1 MKKKYALFI
10 PLLLLLSYI
19 AVRAGIIAGNFV
31 YSLDTKLVRSIDINN
46 YKTTL
51 NVSLPIINTVYNS
64 GNSSASV
71 AGEIKNLVRSVFDFD
86 LEKPLTILNVQSP
99 LFSYYYKSNYKPATF
114 ENGQTPVP
122 EKETGPVSQP
132 PTDGGTPENTATQ
145 PDMNTVPDGGQASR
159 PDAAE
164 PDMPQPISSVTYVE
178 DEGDDGKGDGN
189 VVSHDK
195 IVVQNYT
202 DFKID
207 IEKLLKEPL
216 NIKFDKKGPK
226 VLVYHTHTSE
236 SYVPK
241 AGDLGK
247 SAIPSFSS
255 DTRYSVVR
263 VGEEL
268 TKNLKKYGID
278 VLHNGTVHDA
288 VRDAAYGVAIK
299 TLEKYKK
306 SYPSVKVYLDIHR
319 DAVSDTKKL
328 RVTKKINGKDAAQIM
343 FVIGTNGN
351 LPHPDWKENLKFAL
365 KLQQKLNDKYPGL
378 ARPIWISK
386 NRYNQH
392 ISDEAIIIEIGGDGN
407 LLSECLESTKYLAEA
422 LNDVMAG
429 K

>member
-1 MKKKYALFI
+1 MKKKYLLLI
-10 PLLLLLSYI
+10 PVLLLLSYI
-19 AVRAGIIAGNFV
+19 AVRAGVIAGNFI
-31 YSLDTKLVRSIDINN
+31 YSLDTGLVRSIDANS

-51 NVSLPIINTVYNS
+51 NASFPIINTVYNS
-64 GNSSASV
+64 GNASASV
-71 AGEIKNLVRSVFDFD
+71 AGEIKNLIKGVFDFD
-86 LEKPLTILNVQSP
+86 LGKPVTILNVQSP
-99 LFSYYYKSNYKPATF
+99 LFSYYYKNNYQPALL
-114 ENGQTPVP
+114 ENGQSPGP
-122 EKETGPVSQP
+122 EKETEPQP
-132 PTDGGTPENTATQ
+132 EPGGGGTGSTPAKPDTDIAPPE
-145 PDMNTVPDGGQASR
+145 GGQAAQ
-159 PDAAE
+159 PDVTE
-164 PDMPQPISSVTYVE
+164 PEMPQPVSSITYVE
-178 DEGDDGKGDGN
+178 DEKHEQKDKGD
-189 VVSHDK
+189 VVSHEK

-202 DFKID
+202 NFKID

-241 AGDLGK
+241 ASDLDK
-247 SAIPSFSS
+247 KAIPSFSS

-278 VLHNGTVHDA
+278 VLHNGTVHDT

-319 DAVSDTKKL
+319 DAASDTKKL
-328 RVTKKINGKDAAQIM
+328 RLTKKINGKDAAQIM
-343 FVIGTNGN
+343 FVVGTNGN
-351 LPHPDWKENLKFAL
+351 LPHPDWQENLKFAL

-392 ISDEAIIIEIGGDGN
+392 VSDEAIIIEVGGDGN
-407 LLSECLESTKYLAEA
+407 LISECLESTKYLAEA
-422 LNDVMAG
+422 LNEVMMG